1 MAEKKSAFTALVNR
15 QLDTDVG
22 TQQPIQIS
30 PESVSQSPDRLIGRK
45 RGKSSD
51 PNYIRLTTYI
61 RRDTFEE
68 LQRRNV
74 EFSEGVQIA
83 LEAWLKS

>member
-15 QLDTDVG
+15 QLDTN
-22 TQQPIQIS
+22 
-30 PESVSQSPDRLIGRK
+30 SVADERGLSDQSLSQSPERLTGRK

-51 PNYIRLTTYI
+51 PNYVRLTTYI
-61 RRDTFEE
+61 RRDTFEA

-83 LEAWLKS
+83 LEAWLKT

>member
-15 QLDTDVG
+15 QLDSDG
-22 TQQPIQIS
+22 EKPSS
-30 PESVSQSPDRLIGRK
+30 PLISQSPDHLLGRK

-68 LQRRNV
+68 LQRRNI

-83 LEAWLKS
+83 LEAWLKT

>member
-15 QLDTDVG
+15 QLDRDVV
-22 TQQPIQIS
+22 TEEPIKTPMQ
-30 PESVSQSPDRLIGRK
+30 SVSQSPDRLSGRK

-51 PNYIRLTTYI
+51 PKYVRLTTYI

-83 LEAWLKS
+83 LEAWLRS